1 MMKVVDKDIF
11 FIQLV
16 RSVLKWYDE
25 NYMNKDN
32 RKFIHID
39 TLKNHY
45 VPERFRDTDHLGK
58 ERYKFLSEIQIIVER
73 HLDNVI
79 NF

>member
-1 MMKVVDKDIF
+1 MIVQVDIF

-16 RSVLKWYDE
+16 KSVIKWYDE
-25 NYMNKDN
+25 NYMDKDN

-39 TLKNHY
+39 TLSNYY
-45 VPERFRDTDHLGK
+45 VPERFKNAEHLGK
-58 ERYKFLSEIQIIVER
+58 EREKFLAEIQIIVER
-73 HLDNVI
+73 DLDNAV